1 MFKENENIRPNA
13 TPERV
18 FAVCRLVANGN
29 YTYNE
34 LTDLLKLEDKNV
46 LPLNRNGGQDNE
58 ALGKSIEAAI
68 ELDLIRIENNH
79 YELNIR
85 QDTIKNTDNFR
96 KEIVDRIF
104 SKRNTTFFK
113 ITEWFIATSNDLFE
127 VNKYEDLSVKA
138 IRADIANVSENA
150 ILGWRFWMR
159 YLGFG
164 YQYKGILIPNMRTR
178 LLDAFEKH
186 KTKSKFDCIEFLQ
199 WIKEYIPEASCCS
212 EAGLPLAMSNALRT
226 LHNENLIKLKS
237 EKDAIRIPLYHIDG
251 VQLND
256 FSEIELLGV

>member
-18 FAVCRLVANGN
+18 FAVCRLVANGK
-29 YTYNE
+29 YTYTE
-34 LTDLLKLEDKNV
+34 LVDLLKLEDKNSFPV
-46 LPLNRNGGQDNE
+46 IGNGGQDNE
-58 ALGKSIEAAI
+58 AVGKSIEAAI
-68 ELDLIRIENNH
+68 ELNVIKIEHNN
-79 YELNIR
+79 YVLDIS
-85 QDTIKNTDNFR
+85 QDILKNTDEFR

-104 SKRNTTFFK
+104 SKRNSTFFK
-113 ITEWFIATSNDLFE
+113 ITEWFIANSNDLFE

-138 IRADIANVSENA
+138 IRADIKNVSENA

-178 LLDAFEKH
+178 LLDALEKH
-186 KTKSKFDCIEFLQ
+186 KTKNKFDCMEFLQ
-199 WIKEYIPEASCCS
+199 WIKEYIPEAACCS
-212 EAGLPLAMSNALRT
+212 EAGFPLAVSNALRT
-226 LHNENLIKLKS
+226 LQNENLIKIKS

-251 VQLND
+251 AQFND
-256 FSEIELLGV
+256 FSEIEVLGV